1 MTTDMKTYRMLGI
14 VAIMTM
20 AMTSCVQRQERSRNA
35 DKYENWK
42 ASLADSVTVLEKRR
56 NLAED
61 SLTNAYNTVDSLL
74 KDFAYCETTGEGEG
88 DTLVNAAKK
97 S

>member
-1 MTTDMKTYRMLGI
+1 MTKDMKTYRMLGI

-20 AMTSCVQRQERSRNA
+20 VMTSCVQRQERSRNA

-42 ASLADSVTVLEKRR
+42 ASLADSVAVLEKRR
-56 NLAED
+56 TLAED

-74 KDFAYCETTGEGEG
+74 KDFAYSE
-88 DTLVNAAKK
+88 NPR
-97 S
+97 